1 VTGFWWRADYGNP
14 TAGLPGTQKPTPRL
28 MAIDLLRLPTDSIV
42 RPDKDRFLQE
52 ENPFEAMMSRFDRAA
67 ELLDLE
73 PGIYKILRNPEKQLT
88 VSIPVQ
94 LDNGDVEVFIG
105 YRVLYNTSRGPA
117 KGGIRFDKNVTLE
130 EVKALAAWMT
140 WKCAVVNLPFGGA
153 KGGVICD
160 PLSMSVGELER
171 VTRRYTKGII
181 SLLGPDT
188 DVPAPDVNTNERV
201 MAWVMDT
208 YSMHVGRTENAVVTG
223 KPVEMGGSLGRK
235 EATGRGCMLV
245 TREALQHLGMS
256 MKGATVAVQ
265 GFGNVGST
273 AATLMAREG
282 CKIVGISDRT
292 GAYYNANGIDVDA
305 ANAHVRQHR
314 TLEGFK
320 GGDSIDP
327 EELLMLEVDV
337 LVPAALENVITTKN
351 APKVRAK
358 VICEGA
364 NGPTTAAAD
373 PILDEKGIFVI
384 PDILA
389 NAGGVTVSYFEW
401 VQDRMGY
408 FWSEAIVNER
418 LADIMNRSF
427 ADVLQLSKTHKV
439 NMRTAAYMLSISRV
453 ATVHRLRGIYA

>member
-1 VTGFWWRADYGNP
+1 
-14 TAGLPGTQKPTPRL
+14 

-42 RPDKDRFLQE
+42 RPDKDRFLNE

-73 PGIYKILRNPEKQLT
+73 PGIYKILRNPEKQLI
-88 VSIPVQ
+88 VSVPVM
-94 LDNGDVEVFIG
+94 LDNGDVEVFTG

-117 KGGIRFDKNVTLE
+117 KGGIRFDKMVTLE

-201 MAWVMDT
+201 MAWLMDT
-208 YSMHVGRTENAVVTG
+208 YSMHVGRTENAVTTG

-245 TREALQHLGMS
+245 TKEALQHLGMDI
-256 MKGATVAVQ
+256 KGATVAVQ
-265 GFGNVGST
+265 GFGNVGSI
-273 AATLMAREG
+273 AAKLMAEQGARIIG
-282 CKIVGISDRT
+282 VSDRA
-292 GAYYNANGIDVDA
+292 GAFYNAKGIDVDA
-305 ANAHVRQHR
+305 AIKHVQQHR
-314 TLEGFK
+314 SLEGFA
-320 GGDSIDP
+320 GADPIDP
-327 EELLMLEVDV
+327 EELLTLEVDV

-351 APKVRAK
+351 APKIRAK

-408 FWSEAIVNER
+408 FWSEATVNER
-418 LADIMNRSF
+418 LGDIMNRSF
-427 ADVLQLSKTHKV
+427 ADVLQLSKQHRV

>member
-1 VTGFWWRADYGNP
+1 
-14 TAGLPGTQKPTPRL
+14 

-42 RPDKDRFLQE
+42 RPDKDRFLNE

-73 PGIYKILRNPEKQLT
+73 PGIYKILRNPEKQLI
-88 VSIPVQ
+88 VSVPVTM
-94 LDNGDVEVFIG
+94 DNGDVEVFTGI
-105 YRVLYNTSRGPA
+105 RVLYNTSRGPA
-117 KGGIRFDKNVTLE
+117 KGGIRFDKAVTLE

-235 EATGRGCMLV
+235 EATGRGVMLM
-245 TREALQHLGMS
+245 TRESMVHLGLPMA
-256 MKGATVAVQ
+256 GATVAVQ
-265 GFGNVGST
+265 GFGNVGSIT
-273 AATLMAREG
+273 AKLLDREG
-282 CKIVGISDRT
+282 CKIVAISDRA
-292 GAYYNANGIDVDA
+292 GAFHNAKGIDVA
-305 ANAHVRQHR
+305 AAIAYVQKHR
-314 TLEGFK
+314 SLEGFT
-320 GGDSIDP
+320 GGDAMDP
-327 EELLMLEVDV
+327 DEMLTLEVDV

-351 APKVRAK
+351 APKIRAK
-358 VICEGA
+358 LIVEGA

-373 PILDEKGIFVI
+373 SILDEKGIFVV

-408 FWSEAIVNER
+408 FWSEDDVNER
-418 LADIMNRSF
+418 LAGIMTRSF
-427 ADVLQLSKTHKV
+427 QEVLQMAKQHKV

>member
-1 VTGFWWRADYGNP
+1 
-14 TAGLPGTQKPTPRL
+14 

-94 LDNGDVEVFIG
+94 LDNGDVEVFTG

-117 KGGIRFDKNVTLE
+117 KGGIRFDLNVTLE

-171 VTRRYTKGII
+171 VTRRYTKGIM

-245 TREALQHLGMS
+245 TREALAHLGMA

-292 GAYYNANGIDVDA
+292 GAYYNAKGIDVDA
-305 ANAHVRQHR
+305 ANAHIRQHR
-314 TLEGFK
+314 TLEGFA
-320 GGDSIDP
+320 GGDAIDA
-327 EELLMLEVDV
+327 EDLLTLEVDV

-351 APKVRAK
+351 APKIRAK

-418 LADIMNRSF
+418 LGEIMTRSF
-427 ADVLQLSKTHKV
+427 ADVLQLSKQHKV